1 VRDNSS
7 GNKPRLF
14 TVSDLVQV
22 RFERGAVMS
31 KRSDM
36 WRQARVCM
44 SLARATNDPLLKERY
59 EDLAVDLARNAERE
73 RALEILNRLEA
84 GRTSPPRYGPR

>member
-1 VRDNSS
+1 MRDNSS

-14 TVSDLVQV
+14 TVSGLVQF

-36 WRQARVCM
+36 WRQAQVCM

-59 EDLAVDLARNAERE
+59 EELAVDLARNAERE
-73 RALEILNRLEA
+73 RALGILNRLEA
-84 GRTSPPRYGPR
+84 GRTSPPRYRPR

>member
-1 VRDNSS
+1 
-7 GNKPRLF
+7 
-14 TVSDLVQV
+14 
-22 RFERGAVMS
+22 MS

-44 SLARATNDPLLKERY
+44 SLARAINDPLLKERY

-73 RALEILNRLEA
+73 PALEILNRLEA
-84 GRTSPPRYGPR
+84 GRTSPPRYRPR

>member
-1 VRDNSS
+1 MQ
-7 GNKPRLF
+7 F
-14 TVSDLVQV
+14 

-36 WRQARVCM
+36 WRQAQVCM
-44 SLARATNDPLLKERY
+44 SLARATNDPLLKERF

-73 RALEILNRLEA
+73 RALEIVNRLEA
-84 GRTSPPRYGPR
+84 GRTSPPRYRPR